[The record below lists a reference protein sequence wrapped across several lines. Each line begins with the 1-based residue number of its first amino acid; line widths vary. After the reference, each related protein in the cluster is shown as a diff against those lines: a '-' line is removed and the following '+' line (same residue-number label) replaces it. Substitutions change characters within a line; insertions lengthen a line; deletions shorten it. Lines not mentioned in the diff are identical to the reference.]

1 MAEDLGISPRTLH
14 YLITVG
20 CPCIQLRKLL
30 WFDRDKVFRWLDRFE
45 RKGKHKVAPKFE
57 EAEEAEAIIP

>member
-1 MAEDLGISPRTLH
+1 MADDLGVSSRTMH
-14 YLITVG
+14 YLVSVG

-45 RKGKHKVAPKFE
+45 RKGKHKVALKFE
-57 EAEEAEAIIP
+57 EAEEAETVT